1 MASKDVYTIPIKEV
15 DNIYKENAKP
25 QNQSSTIRQLLGW
38 GALIS
43 GIALYVLGLVY
54 VDINTFVN
62 YSMTLITAFL
72 VLALHVIIM
81 YIVIEGIHSVSYM
94 PLKLVEIVTGAHL
107 TSKRQSK
114 KLNDYYRVIVQKL
127 NRPIII
133 DDKKVSRLYK
143 HLDVTQSS
151 NETLVF
157 TLNKHSFE
165 MWKSYKAT
173 DYENEAI
180 SYNADKIP
188 RLEFN
193 TFVSIY
199 NLLQEEA
206 KQKEATQIMKD
217 KRDAY
222 NKFSVYDKDDE
233 GTSDIE
239 QSLNDYSD
247 EITQEQIENEKRL
260 KQELINNGYLVDKA
274 K

>member
-1 MASKDVYTIPIKEV
+1 MTSEDVYTIPIKEV
-15 DNIYKENAKP
+15 DDVYKDVSEP
-25 QNQSSTIRQLLGW
+25 QKQSSTIRQLLGW
-38 GALIS
+38 GALVS
-43 GIALYVLGLVY
+43 GLVLYILGLVY
-54 VDINTFVN
+54 TGTNN
-62 YSMTLITAFL
+62 SAHYSVSFIIGLL
-72 VLALHVIIM
+72 VLLQNAFVITIASHG
-81 YIVIEGIHSVSYM
+81 VHSAVYM
-94 PLKLVEIVTGAHL
+94 LLRLVEVITGTRL
-107 TSKRQSK
+107 THKRRRK
-114 KLNDYYRVIVQKL
+114 RLNGYYRLVTDIL

-180 SYNADKIP
+180 SYNVDKMP
-188 RLEFN
+188 HLEFN

-217 KRDAY
+217 KQEAY
-222 NKFSVYDKDDE
+222 AKFSVYEDDE

-247 EITQEQIENEKRL
+247 EISQEQIENEKRL
-260 KQELINNGYLVDKA
+260 KQALINNGYLVDKA

>member
-1 MASKDVYTIPIKEV
+1 MTSEDVYTIPIKEV
-15 DNIYKENAKP
+15 DRVYKDVSEP
-25 QNQSSTIRQLLGW
+25 QKQSSTIRQLLGW

-43 GIALYVLGLVY
+43 GIVLYALGLVY
-54 VDINTFVN
+54 TDINNFAHYLVSFMTSLLFLLQSAFVITIATHGV
-62 YSMTLITAFL
+62 YSA
-72 VLALHVIIM
+72 V
-81 YIVIEGIHSVSYM
+81 YM
-94 PLKLVEIVTGAHL
+94 LLKIVEIVTGTHF

-114 KLNDYYRVIVQKL
+114 KLNAYYRLVTDIL

-151 NETLVF
+151 NKTLVF

-180 SYNADKIP
+180 SHNADKIP

-217 KRDAY
+217 KQEAY
-222 NKFSVYDKDDE
+222 AKFSVYEDDE

>member
-1 MASKDVYTIPIKEV
+1 MTSEDVYTIPIKELDDV
-15 DNIYKENAKP
+15 YKDVSEP
-25 QNQSSTIRQLLGW
+25 QKQSSTIRQLLGW

-43 GIALYVLGLVY
+43 GIVIYALGLVY
-54 VDINTFVN
+54 TGTNNSVH
-62 YSMTLITAFL
+62 YSVSFIIGLL
-72 VLALHVIIM
+72 VLLQNAFVITIASHG
-81 YIVIEGIHSVSYM
+81 VHSAVYM
-94 PLKLVEIVTGAHL
+94 LLRLVEVITGTRL
-107 TSKRQSK
+107 THKRRRK
-114 KLNDYYRVIVQKL
+114 RLNGYYRLVTDIL

-180 SYNADKIP
+180 SHNADKMP

-206 KQKEATQIMKD
+206 KHEREMEIMQN

-222 NKFSVYDKDDE
+222 NKFSVYEDDE

-247 EITQEQIENEKRL
+247 EISQEQIENEKRL
-260 KQELINNGYLVDKA
+260 KQALMNNGYLVDKA

>member
-1 MASKDVYTIPIKEV
+1 MTSEDVYTIPIKELDDV
-15 DNIYKENAKP
+15 YKDVSEP
-25 QNQSSTIRQLLGW
+25 QKQSSTIRQLLGW

-43 GIALYVLGLVY
+43 GIVIYALGLVY
-54 VDINTFVN
+54 TGTNNSVH
-62 YSMTLITAFL
+62 YSVSFIIGLL
-72 VLALHVIIM
+72 VLLQNAFVITIASHG
-81 YIVIEGIHSVSYM
+81 VHSAVYM
-94 PLKLVEIVTGAHL
+94 LLRLVEVITGTRL
-107 TSKRQSK
+107 THKRRRK
-114 KLNDYYRVIVQKL
+114 RLNGYYRLVTDIL

-180 SYNADKIP
+180 SHNADKMP

-206 KQKEATQIMKD
+206 KHEREMEIMQN

-222 NKFSVYDKDDE
+222 NKFSVYEDDE

-247 EITQEQIENEKRL
+247 EISQEQIENEKRL
-260 KQELINNGYLVDKA
+260 KQALINNGYLVDKA

>member
-1 MASKDVYTIPIKEV
+1 MTSEDIYTIPIKEV
-15 DNIYKENAKP
+15 DRAYKDVSEP
-25 QNQSSTIRQLLGW
+25 QKQSSTIRQLVGW
-38 GALIS
+38 GFLVGLIGSIVLFFTYFYDGDSPIMTPSECAVTFFMALFFTVLYKPDF
-43 GIALYVLGLVY
+43 LYV
-54 VDINTFVN
+54 
-62 YSMTLITAFL
+62 
-72 VLALHVIIM
+72 
-81 YIVIEGIHSVSYM
+81 
-94 PLKLVEIVTGAHL
+94 PLKFIEVITGTRL
-107 TSKRQSK
+107 THERRNKSLSG
-114 KLNDYYRVIVQKL
+114 YYRLVTDIL

-133 DDKKVSRLYK
+133 DDKRVSRLYK

-180 SYNADKIP
+180 SHNANKIP

-217 KRDAY
+217 KQEAY
-222 NKFSVYDKDDE
+222 AKFSVYEDDE

-247 EITQEQIENEKRL
+247 EISQEQIENEKRL

>member
-1 MASKDVYTIPIKEV
+1 MTSEDVYTIPIKEV
-15 DNIYKENAKP
+15 DDIYKENAKP
-25 QNQSSTIRQLLGW
+25 QKQSSTIRQLLGW

-43 GIALYVLGLVY
+43 GIVLYALGLVY
-54 VDINTFVN
+54 TDINNFAHYWVSFMTGLLFLLQNAFV
-62 YSMTLITAFL
+62 ITIIIHGVHSAVYML
-72 VLALHVIIM
+72 LRIVEVI
-81 YIVIEGIHSVSYM
+81 
-94 PLKLVEIVTGAHL
+94 TGTHL

-114 KLNDYYRVIVQKL
+114 KLNDYYRVIVRQL

-180 SYNADKIP
+180 SYNADKMP

-217 KRDAY
+217 KQEAY
-222 NKFSVYDKDDE
+222 AKFSVYEDDE

-247 EITQEQIENEKRL
+247 EISQEQIENEKRL

>member
-1 MASKDVYTIPIKEV
+1 MTSEDIYTIPIKEV
-15 DNIYKENAKP
+15 DRVYKDVSEP
-25 QNQSSTIRQLLGW
+25 QNQSSILRQLLGW
-38 GALIS
+38 GFLVGLIGFIVLYFTYFHGGDNPIITLS
-43 GIALYVLGLVY
+43 ECTVTFFIALYITDFLY
-54 VDINTFVN
+54 V
-62 YSMTLITAFL
+62 
-72 VLALHVIIM
+72 
-81 YIVIEGIHSVSYM
+81 
-94 PLKLVEIVTGAHL
+94 PLKFIEVITGTRL
-107 TSKRQSK
+107 THERRNKS
-114 KLNDYYRVIVQKL
+114 LNGYYRLVTDIL

-173 DYENEAI
+173 DCENEAI
-180 SYNADKIP
+180 SHNANKIP

-217 KRDAY
+217 KQKAY
-222 NKFSVYDKDDE
+222 AKFSVYEDDE

-247 EITQEQIENEKRL
+247 EISQEQIENEKRL
-260 KQELINNGYLVDKA
+260 KQALINNGYLVDKA